1 MNSHKHARLTPKGRA
16 LLVSRVLEGGWSVGA
31 ASYAG
36 GVSKR
41 TGFKWLARFRA
52 EGDAGL
58 LDRSSRP
65 RRSPRALTPQ
75 DQAELEALRRRRWP
89 AVAHAKRPDRTAI
102 DTSHDIDAAGG
113 ARHPRS
119 TSWMGRRGPSI

>member
-16 LLVSRVLEGGWSVGA
+16 LLVSRVLDEGWSVAA
-31 ASYAG
+31 ASHAG

-52 EGDAGL
+52 EGEAGL

-75 DQAELEALRRRRWP
+75 DQGELEALRRQRWP
-89 AVAHAKRPDRTAI
+89 LWRIALHAGRGIATVSRCMRRLGLSRLNSLEPPARVA
-102 DTSHDIDAAGG
+102 
-113 ARHPRS
+113 
-119 TSWMGRRGPSI
+119 